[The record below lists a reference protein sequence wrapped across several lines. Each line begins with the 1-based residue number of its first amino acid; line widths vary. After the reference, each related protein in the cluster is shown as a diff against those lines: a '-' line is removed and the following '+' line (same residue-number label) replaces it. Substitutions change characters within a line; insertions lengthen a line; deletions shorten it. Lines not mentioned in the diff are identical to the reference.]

1 MRSYLTGEKMAR
13 QKIVIF
19 ANGRAKQIAPDTSII
34 DVLGSL
40 KVNPKAVLVEI
51 NGTALFRE
59 EWPDRGL
66 EHGDRLEIIRVVAGG

>member
-1 MRSYLTGEKMAR
+1 MAR
-13 QKIVIF
+13 QKIVVF
-19 ANGRAKQIAPDTSII
+19 ANGRAKQVAPDITVAN
-34 DVLGSL
+34 VLASL

-59 EWPDRGL
+59 EWPDRAL

>member
-1 MRSYLTGEKMAR
+1 MAQ

-19 ANGRAKQIAPDTSII
+19 ANGRARQIHPDLSVMELVS
-34 DVLGSL
+34 DL

-59 EWPDRGL
+59 EWKDRSL

>member
-1 MRSYLTGEKMAR
+1 MAK

-19 ANGRAKQIAPDTSII
+19 ANGRAKQVVPDVSIM
-34 DVLGSL
+34 DLLASL

-59 EWPDRGL
+59 EWQAREL

>member
-1 MRSYLTGEKMAR
+1 MAK
-13 QKIVIF
+13 QKIVVF
-19 ANGRAKQIAPDTSII
+19 ANGRARQIKPDVS
-34 DVLGSL
+34 VMELVSSL

-59 EWPDRGL
+59 EWPSREL

>member
-1 MRSYLTGEKMAR
+1 MSR

-19 ANGRAKQIAPDTSII
+19 ANGRARQVDPLTSIM
-34 DVLGSL
+34 DLVGSL
-40 KVNPKAVLVEI
+40 KVNPRAVLVEI

-59 EWPDRGL
+59 EWDSREL

>member
-1 MRSYLTGEKMAR
+1 MAR

-19 ANGRAKQIAPDTSII
+19 ANGRARQVNPDISVT

-40 KVNPKAVLVEI
+40 KVNSKAVLVEI

>member
-1 MRSYLTGEKMAR
+1 MAR
-13 QKIVIF
+13 QKIVVF
-19 ANGRAKQIAPDTSII
+19 ANGRARQVDPEISIMDLI
-34 DVLGSL
+34 SNL

-59 EWPDRGL
+59 EWNDRSL